1 MNANT
6 SRNGKTKLAVNFLS
20 SRYFKKFFC
29 PRIELHVL
37 PGGRAPERKTKGAI
51 GYDAYL
57 RAVVSNSE
65 MDEKNPN
72 LRKLLFDF
80 ENLPKDPKIRKHIHW
95 VRNGKGGKEMVYRM
109 RPHESV
115 LVGIGF
121 VTAMPFPLFYW
132 VAPRSGLASRWGITV
147 TNAPAPLTRIIGAKQ
162 AFLYTTGIG
171 TVLTLKRNMR
181 IAQIIFQWAI
191 IPEITIVPRYDKL
204 SNTGRGAGGFGS
216 TGLMG

>member
-6 SRNGKTKLAVNFLS
+6 SRNNKTRLAVNFS
-20 SRYFKKFFC
+20 KYFKSFFH

-57 RAVVSNSE
+57 RAIVSDSE
-65 MDEKNPN
+65 MDKRNPN
-72 LRKLLFDF
+72 LRNLMFDF
-80 ENLPKDPKIRKHIHW
+80 ENMPKDPKIRKRIHW
-95 VRNGKGGKEMVYRM
+95 VRNGKGREMVYRM

-147 TNAPAPLTRIIGAKQ
+147 TNAP
-162 AFLYTTGIG
+162 G
-171 TVLTLKRNMR
+171 TVDPDYRGEAGVLVYNRNRRCFDLKRNMR
-181 IAQIIFQWAI
+181 IAQTIFQWAI
-191 IPEITIVPRYDKL
+191 IPEITIVSRYDKL

-216 TGLMG
+216 TGLR

>member
-6 SRNGKTKLAVNFLS
+6 SRNDKTRLAVNFLS
-20 SRYFKKFFC
+20 SRHFKKFFC

-37 PGGRAPERKTKGAI
+37 PGGKAPERKTKGAI
-51 GYDAYL
+51 GYDTYL

-65 MDEKNPN
+65 MDERNSN

-80 ENLPKDPKIRKHIHW
+80 ENPPKDPKIRKHVRW
-95 VRNGKGGKEMVYRM
+95 VSDEKGGKEMVYRM

-147 TNAPAPLTRIIGAKQ
+147 TNAP
-162 AFLYTTGIG
+162 G
-171 TVLTLKRNMR
+171 TVDPDYRGEAGVLVYNRNRHCFDLKRNMR
-181 IAQIIFQWAI
+181 IAQIIFQWAL
-191 IPEITIVPRYDKL
+191 IPEITIIPSYDKL

-216 TGLMG
+216 TGLR